1 MHGLQANNI
10 EGEVLL
16 RWNDACCAQKM
27 LNGRQKWRKKTGN
40 DAKNGIFIIKSDFYA
55 ILMRRARTS

>member
-27 LNGRQKWRKKTGN
+27 LNGRRKWRKKTGN
-40 DAKNGIFIIKSDFYA
+40 DAENGIFIIKSDFHHM
-55 ILMRRARTS
+55 LH